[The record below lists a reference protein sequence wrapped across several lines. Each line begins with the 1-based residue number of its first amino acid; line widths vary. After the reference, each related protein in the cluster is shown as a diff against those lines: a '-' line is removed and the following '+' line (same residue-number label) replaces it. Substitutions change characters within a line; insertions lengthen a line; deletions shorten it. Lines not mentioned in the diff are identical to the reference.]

1 MSGGHADAAAWLAR
15 LHAEDRTAEDV
26 AAFRA
31 WLDRDPANGSRFEHL
46 TGVWEQVGGLG
57 EIERAP
63 IHARAVSRRAVLA
76 GGLGLAVAGGAGFWA
91 LALPDAAYATALGER
106 RGLTLADG
114 SRLLMN
120 TSTVLEVR
128 FDRGH
133 RRIDLKQGQVLLDI
147 ASDPRP
153 FLVEVP
159 GGMLRADRGRF
170 DIRSDAEFT
179 AYFAVAGSAHVE
191 RGAGASLSL
200 RSGERLRAD
209 LGSAPKIDHPEPRD
223 LLAWQDGR
231 AVFRETRLA
240 DAVREMNRY
249 SRLPVVLVGE
259 AVGEERLSGVYR
271 VGDNAAFAKALA
283 MLLPVRAISSGRE
296 ITVRPANG

>member
-31 WLDRDPANGSRFEHL
+31 WLDRDPENASRFEHL

-57 EIERAP
+57 EIERVP

-76 GGLGLAVAGGAGFWA
+76 GGLGLAAAGGAGLWA

-106 RGLTLADG
+106 RGLKLADG

-120 TSTVLEVR
+120 TSTVVEVR
-128 FDRGH
+128 FDRGR
-133 RRIDLKQGQVLLDI
+133 RRIDLKQGQVLLDV

-153 FLVEVP
+153 FLVEVS
-159 GGMLRADRGRF
+159 GGVLRTDRGRF
-170 DIRSDAEFT
+170 DIRSDAELT
-179 AYFAVAGSAHVE
+179 AYFAVAGSARVE
-191 RGAGASLSL
+191 HGAGASVSL
-200 RSGERLRAD
+200 RSGDRLRAG
-209 LGSAPKIDHPEPRD
+209 LRSAPAIDHPEPLD

-231 AVFRETRLA
+231 AVFRDTRLA

-249 SRLPVVLVGE
+249 SNLPLVLVDE
-259 AVGEERLSGVYR
+259 TVGEERLSGVYR

-296 ITVRPANG
+296 ITLQHADG